1 VAEGQDANFLRT
13 SMVKERNKWAFM
25 TRVYG
30 TAYVTVRIFLIVASS
45 AVAAKTAFNASPATA
60 LLKWIPILAVLV
72 TIFTALDTWMK
83 PQQKWQGFM
92 RDRDNLEDLIA
103 VLDEAGQDTARVSE
117 VREAFKSLRKVHRD
131 QNVF

>member
-1 VAEGQDANFLRT
+1 MAEGQDAGFLRAT
-13 SMVKERNKWAFM
+13 MVKERNKWAAM

-30 TAYVTVRIFLIVASS
+30 TAYVVVRVFLIVASS
-45 AVAAKTAFNASPATA
+45 VVAAKAAFNASPATA
-60 LLKWIPILAVLV
+60 LLNWIPILAVLV

-92 RDRDNLEDLIA
+92 RDRDNLEDLLA
-103 VLDEAGQDTARVSE
+103 ELDAAGEDAARVAA
-117 VREAFKSLRKVHRD
+117 VREAFKSLRKAHRD